1 MTLRRAMQG
10 GSLTVAKLAACA
22 GVPILLVILLLLDRT
37 PSPNLLLARHYPS
50 TRSPLMA
57 RRAVGGARTQ
67 SLLLPWYESVSVGD
81 GAGPESTSYWKVP
94 ATSLSGGFP
103 APPNTFQ
110 DPTVWNADSVLNGG
124 NKEWSEE
131 DAALHAYNMQ
141 RWRNRILDE
150 QIEKQE
156 NMWDLMNRAEYCDRY
171 CGGNNDWGHMCYRCR
186 GWNQYDKSDS
196 PTASLKHA
204 DKTAEEAKPN
214 SKKSSNKKGS
224 RNKEEL
230 AKNLRKLAD
239 DAIKALADL
248 DAPRTEAGKELEQA
262 TASKMQKIIQSIK
275 KES

>member
-1 MTLRRAMQG
+1 MQG

-110 DPTVWNADSVLNGG
+110 VRDGPSTRLQSVTWRTTGSHCVERGQRLERRQQGVVRGRCSPACLQHGG
-124 NKEWSEE
+124 
-131 DAALHAYNMQ
+131 Q

-171 CGGNNDWGHMCYRCR
+171 CGGNNGA
-186 GWNQYDKSDS
+186 SD
-196 PTASLKHA
+196 LIC
-204 DKTAEEAKPN
+204 
-214 SKKSSNKKGS
+214 SS
-224 RNKEEL
+224 
-230 AKNLRKLAD
+230 LAD
-239 DAIKALADL
+239 VPMQIGATCATDAEVGTSMTSQTPQL
-248 DAPRTEAGKELEQA
+248 PR
-262 TASKMQKIIQSIK
+262 
-275 KES
+275 